1 MPRLAPSDLLNRS
14 HLSLVEMVQRI
25 VDTLGSSVISV
36 ATWRDILVYLTISL
50 LPICA
55 FMFMGLHRTSRLP
68 LPPGPKPWPIIGNL
82 LDLPKDKAWITYQSW
97 SQQYG
102 DVIYLNALGQKM
114 VILGS
119 AEATNEL
126 FERRGLIYSNR
137 FRRTMGSQ
145 L

>member
-1 MPRLAPSDLLNRS
+1 
-14 HLSLVEMVQRI
+14 MVQWI
-25 VDTLGSSVISV
+25 VDTLGPYIVTV
-36 ATWRDILVYLTISL
+36 ATSKDVLVYLTISL

-55 FMFMGLHRTSRLP
+55 FMFVGPRLTSKLP

-82 LDLPKDKAWITYQSW
+82 LDLPKNKAWITYQLW